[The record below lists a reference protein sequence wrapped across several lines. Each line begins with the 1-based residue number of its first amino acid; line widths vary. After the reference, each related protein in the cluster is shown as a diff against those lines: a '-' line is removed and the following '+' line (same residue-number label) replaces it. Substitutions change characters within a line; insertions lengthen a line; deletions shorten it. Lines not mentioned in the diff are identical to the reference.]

1 MRSCDCFLSV
11 FISLLFGFK
20 GSLKPE
26 PVKMLSFDCYL
37 KQKLQKKKS
46 SILGCRRRSVA
57 SWSRK
62 VILPLCLAALRPH
75 LKCCVQSWAPH
86 YKTDMDLLK

>member
-37 KQKLQKKKS
+37 KQKLKKKK
-46 SILGCRRRSVA
+46 
-57 SWSRK
+57 K
-62 VILPLCLAALRPH
+62 V
-75 LKCCVQSWAPH
+75 VSWAAGEGVLPAGQG
-86 YKTDMDLLK
+86 K

>member
-37 KQKLQKKKS
+37 KQKQL
-46 SILGCRRRSVA
+46 V
-57 SWSRK
+57 
-62 VILPLCLAALRPH
+62 V
-75 LKCCVQSWAPH
+75 SWAAGEGVLPAGQG
-86 YKTDMDLLK
+86 M